1 MTTTSFTICN
11 YYLPDNMV
19 LLVIID
25 KFDPNPVLVNMNK
38 LKPYKFVDDNTLQP
52 IVVKPSDMTT
62 KVLVENETPE
72 LLLVEKEISQH
83 VFSKLLLMIPM
94 MYISLK

>member
-1 MTTTSFTICN
+1 
-11 YYLPDNMV
+11 MV